1 MTLAQ
6 ARVWAR
12 ERTMHRATEAAIL
25 GFCGVKLEDLI
36 RPSALSP
43 HPSAGQGIGQFCGGT
58 CIRECTQQFGD
69 GLWRACR
76 TCPN

>member
-25 GFCGVKLEDLI
+25 GFCGVKVQDLLE
-36 RPSALSP
+36 P
-43 HPSAGQGIGQFCGGT
+43 PSAGRSARQGIGQFCGGT
-58 CIRECTQQFGD
+58 CIRECTSQFGD
-69 GLWRACR
+69 GLWRACL